1 MKSLKFKHILSLALM
16 AVIVVLLLIFFFG
29 GLHAQSLDT
38 NNLTFDLT
46 GYVDY
51 SPYDGTGNYTVEYA
65 SEAALNEAIAGLPA
79 SSYTKTVDNVTPTYS
94 VTYKLSDT
102 RIVAQNS
109 TYTMFLNEKTTV
121 VSIAVNSQCAPTAET
136 TEAGFTAY
144 TQSTCSTVFRTA
156 LESGNSTDMKS
167 NFLLYYIGSNDKL
180 STIGFNTY
188 SNSVLYNDLLY
199 GTIKRHYQIK
209 FDVENGIEI
218 LYEVGDFTVINS
230 FFPEDFARDDMEA
243 YFRGNLT
250 FIINAN
256 KVNQNIMEY
265 SDLAYTWS
273 AECAAYLEEKGLATV
288 TPIYE
293 GNVFLDEDGNEIPSR
308 WDLTDILAK
317 DGEDRVLNK
326 LKMEIGVDYNAA
338 DVTAEGA
345 SPCISNPFTNS
356 YNYGK
361 VFGSYYTL
369 VNTDGAEKDPVTYNT
384 NINLNVQNSSPTFN
398 LKANSTI
405 PLQKL
410 FETMYK
416 ADLPGDRNYF
426 YVNTQNIAITE
437 ANVGEY
443 PGYEVGQTYV
453 RKIPVLYDENPY
465 DAEPGVEVPMGGYQA
480 KDENGN
486 FLFDEDNKPIQDVF
500 QKEFADLQND
510 DYGNEVESNSPVFQV
525 AMRFVLTEKGLE
537 TTIVN
542 ESLREGVGSDYRL
555 DGAYT
560 KYSHDCLLGTID
572 VLPYFTSN
580 NSLTSQGQIILPDG
594 SGAIMTF
601 NSPKDELGYTAYA
614 KSIYGS
620 DMAFT
625 SKTFKETMANEDM
638 MFAMYG
644 FLDKTSGKG
653 VLAIADQGANQ
664 TSIYANFKRA
674 DVASTMNIAN
684 FKAIFRE
691 SETVFAGTAQT
702 PFLKWSN
709 EFIRNDLKYIYQLM
723 QTNDFIDND
732 GNIQYVTLANK
743 YREYLIEKYQL
754 VPKDLTNDTV
764 VNLSFL
770 GAFEKREI
778 TMGFVHN
785 EKHSLT
791 TFKQAREIIEDL
803 QSEGITSLSVGYTAW
818 TQDAM
823 EPEAT
828 GSVAASRVLGG
839 NRGFRSLAAFLKEN
853 NINFYPEVTVASNKG
868 YDLIFGNLK
877 YTAKSIGSTYAQHR
891 AYVLATNM
899 ANSTIEPL
907 TYISPKYYTS
917 LSNRYFASFDR
928 FGVRSAYLSDLGNM
942 RLGDYGTKGSIFAE
956 DGMDYQIAALEY
968 LDEATSSV
976 MMSAP
981 FDYALKYADFA
992 VNVPLESSLLG
1003 YYDFSIPF
1011 YQLVVSGLFDYAGP
1025 AINYDS
1031 EHSMEWYLLKA
1042 LETGS
1047 NLNFI
1052 ISYEDTRT
1060 LLETDY
1066 TMYYNA
1072 YYANWKSNIIYMNEV
1087 LNNAKIH
1094 YNAILVGHK
1103 ILQDNVYQVEYS
1115 NGAVLIINYNN
1126 TTYFDAD
1133 SGRSVNANTFA
1144 IIEEGM

>member
-16 AVIVVLLLIFFFG
+16 AVIAVLLLIFFFG

-65 SEAALNEAIAGLPA
+65 SEAALNEAIAGLPVT
-79 SSYTKTVDNVTPTYS
+79 SYEKTINNLDSIYS
-94 VTYKLSDT
+94 VTYKLNKN
-102 RIVAQNS
+102 RIVAQNN
-109 TYTMFLNEKTTV
+109 TYTMFLNEDTTI
-121 VSIAVNSQCAPTAET
+121 VSIAVNSQCAPTAAT
-136 TEAGFTAY
+136 TEAGFIAYSQGSCSKVFSTAIEGG
-144 TQSTCSTVFRTA
+144 STA
-156 LESGNSTDMKS
+156 GMKS
-167 NFLLYYIGSNDKL
+167 NFIINYVGSNDKL
-180 STIGFNTY
+180 SNTGFNTFD
-188 SNSVLYNDLLY
+188 NSVRYNDLLY
-199 GTIKRHYQIK
+199 GTVKRHYQIK
-209 FDVENGIEI
+209 YDVENGIEV
-218 LYEVGDFTVINS
+218 LYEIGDFTIINS
-230 FFPEDFARDDMEA
+230 FFPEDFERETMEN
-243 YFRGNLT
+243 YFRGNLV
-250 FIINAN
+250 FIVNAN
-256 KVNQNIMEY
+256 KINQNILEY
-265 SDLAYTWS
+265 SNLAYTWS
-273 AECAAYLEEKGLATV
+273 AECAAYLEEKGLATA
-288 TPIYE
+288 TPVYD

-317 DGEDRVLNK
+317 DDEDRVLNK

-338 DVTAEGA
+338 DVTVEGA
-345 SPCISNPFTNS
+345 SPCTSNPFFNS
-356 YNYGK
+356 YMYGNM
-361 VFGSYYTL
+361 FGSYYSL
-369 VNTDGAEKDPVTYNT
+369 QNTDEAEKDPVTYNT
-384 NINLNVQNSSPTFN
+384 NYYLNVQNSSPTFK
-398 LKANSTI
+398 LKAKSTI

-410 FETMYK
+410 FEYMYK
-416 ADLPGDRNYF
+416 IDTVSDRNYL
-426 YVNTQNIAITE
+426 YANTQSILITE
-437 ANVGEY
+437 SNVGDY

-465 DAEPGVEVPMGGYQA
+465 DALPGIEVPMGGFPS

-486 FLFDEDNKPIQDVF
+486 YLYDEENKPVQEAF
-500 QKEFADLQND
+500 TKELADLQND
-510 DYGNEVESNSPVFQV
+510 TFGNEVESNSPVFQIG
-525 AMRFVLTEKGLE
+525 MRFTLTEKGLE
-537 TTIVN
+537 TIILN
-542 ESLREGVGSDYRL
+542 ESLREGLGSDYRL
-555 DGAYT
+555 DGSYT

-580 NSLTSQGQIILPDG
+580 NSLTSEGEIILPDG
-594 SGAIMTF
+594 SGAIITF
-601 NSPKDELGYTAYA
+601 NSPKDELGYTAFE

-674 DVASTMNIAN
+674 DVTSTMNIAN

-709 EFIRNDLKYIYQLM
+709 EFIKNDLKYIYQLM
-723 QTNDFIDND
+723 QTNDFLDND
-732 GNIQYVTLANK
+732 GEIQYVTLANK
-743 YREYLIEKYQL
+743 YREYLMGKYQL
-754 VPKDLTNDTV
+754 IPKDMTNDTV
-764 VNLSFL
+764 INLSFL

-868 YDLIFGNLK
+868 YDFIFGNLK

-891 AYVLATNM
+891 AYVLATNL

-907 TYISPKYYTS
+907 TFISPKYYTS
-917 LSNRYFASFDR
+917 LSQRYFASFDR

-942 RLGDYGTKGSIFAE
+942 RLGDYGTKSSIFAE

-968 LDEATSSV
+968 LNEKTSSV

-992 VNVPLESSLLG
+992 INVPLESSLLG

-1011 YQLVVSGLFDYAGP
+1011 YQLVVSGLFDYSGP
-1025 AINYDS
+1025 AVNYDS

-1052 ISYEDTRT
+1052 ISSEDTRT

-1072 YYANWKSNIIYMNEV
+1072 YYANWKSNIIYMNNV
-1087 LNNAKIH
+1087 LNESKIH

-1126 TTYFDAD
+1126 TTYFDTD
-1133 SGRSVNANTFA
+1133 SALSVRANWFT
-1144 IIEEGM
+1144 IIEEGI